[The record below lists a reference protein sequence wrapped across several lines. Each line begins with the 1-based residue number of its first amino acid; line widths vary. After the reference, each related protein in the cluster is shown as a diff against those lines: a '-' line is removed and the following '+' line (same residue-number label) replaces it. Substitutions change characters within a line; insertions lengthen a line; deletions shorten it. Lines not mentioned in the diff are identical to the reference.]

1 METSTSWYQLCANCL
16 TSGGRCDPFI
26 RLFICISLSIL
37 VWRIGVAAV
46 AFPSVKFNFNDY
58 VWMTKFFGMS
68 DLMYLA
74 LVFSGFGLVPGISS
88 ALFFGCITTLAAG
101 VCYRV
106 TRVPVLF
113 QFVMCGAA
121 IIAASIGI
129 AVSPSLDIAAGQVL
143 PMLAEGASVP
153 GWIAFVVEYAFAI
166 ILCLFTGRKYISDLS
181 RRARKRK
188 PA

>member
-1 METSTSWYQLCANCL
+1 MVSALRKLLDQW
-16 TSGGRCDPFI
+16 RHCDPLI
-26 RLFICISLSIL
+26 RLFVYISLAIL
-37 VWRIGVAAV
+37 VWRIGVAVV

-74 LVFSGFGLVPGISS
+74 LVFSGFGLVPSISS
-88 ALFFGCITTLAAG
+88 ALFFGCIASLAAG

-113 QFVMCGAA
+113 QFVMCCAA
-121 IIAASIGI
+121 IIGASISI
-129 AVSPSLDIAAGQVL
+129 AIGPSLDIAAEQVL
-143 PMLAEGASVP
+143 PMFIEGASVP
-153 GWIAFVVEYAFAI
+153 GFVSLIVEYAFAI
-166 ILCLFTGRKYISDLS
+166 MLCLFTGRKYISDLS